1 MKLFGHSSASLCDL
15 VEEAFTNVAAER
27 IDRESAV
34 IRGVKILG
42 RKSAHGYEYSDRAIQ
57 EAASLYEGVDVNIE
71 HPESNYDRIRPI
83 AEGWGALRNI
93 QVQGDGVYGD
103 LHYLKEHAATPVL
116 LERISRGFP
125 IGLSHNAK
133 GTDVSRAGKRIIESV
148 KRVNSVDI
156 VRRGATTK
164 TLFESEGAIMKTTV
178 SAAVAKAKD
187 QAPEW
192 VTVLESLDAAT
203 EIEVPSG
210 GDELLESV
218 AAAVRQAIG
227 VSLVEGSFSTAQANV
242 AKLFGLAV
250 PSPNKDDQSGSD
262 NADAAIV
269 ESINAINAIKAE
281 LASVRH
287 ESAVT
292 RVLESHGLT
301 RAALGVERVKL
312 LESQP
317 NESAMSALV
326 ESWPPAVRGLA
337 RPVAKLAG
345 GSYATTPKTAAE
357 IDAILRG
364 R

>member
-1 MKLFGHSSASLCDL
+1 MKLFSHSSASLCDL

-27 IDRESAV
+27 IDRENAV

-57 EAASLYEGVDVNIE
+57 EAASLYDGVDVNIE

-133 GTDVSRAGKRIIESV
+133 GTDVSRSGKRIIESV

-164 TLFESEGAIMKTTV
+164 TLFESEGAVMKTTV

-192 VTVLESLDAAT
+192 VAVLESLDGAT

-210 GDELLESV
+210 GDELIESV
-218 AAAVRQAIG
+218 AAAVRQAVG

-250 PSPNKDDQSGSD
+250 PTPNNNNQPDGN

-269 ESINAINAIKAE
+269 ESINAIKAE
-281 LASVRH
+281 LAAVRH
-287 ESAVT
+287 ESAVN

-337 RPVAKLAG
+337 RPVAKIAG
-345 GSYATTPKTAAE
+345 GSYATAPKTAAE